1 MAVAAAEVRGD
12 VTSLGTVEFTFDQV
26 SSVLHQAISI
36 EAFKVLDPI
45 NHLLLRSVIAEMEQA
60 LSQRFMAEIHIA
72 NGMVSPG
79 SLKFEKG
86 QIVITSPRLAVIICA
101 LTVVMHYDDLRTNVI
116 QIYKDVSAIVHA
128 IPHPPEVSGIIFK
141 PADPDHVIAD
151 LEPFLPSNVREIVR
165 KRRS

>member
-1 MAVAAAEVRGD
+1 MAAAAADVWAD
-12 VTSLGTVEFTFDQV
+12 VTSLGTVEFTLDQV
-26 SSVLHQAISI
+26 SSELHQTISI

-45 NHLLLRSVIAEMEQA
+45 NHLLLRSVLAEMEQA
-60 LSQRFMAEIHIA
+60 LSQRFRAEIHIA
-72 NGMVSPG
+72 NGTVSPG
-79 SLKFEKG
+79 SMRFENG

-116 QIYKDVSAIVHA
+116 QIYKDVTAIVHA
-128 IPHPPEVSGIIFK
+128 VPRPPEVSGIKFK